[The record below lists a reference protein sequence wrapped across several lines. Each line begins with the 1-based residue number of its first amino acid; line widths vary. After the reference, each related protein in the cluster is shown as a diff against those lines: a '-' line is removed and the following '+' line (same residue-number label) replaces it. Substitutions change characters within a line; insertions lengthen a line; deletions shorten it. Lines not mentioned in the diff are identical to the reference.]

1 MYTFMHGFSPFYSP
15 FAPALML
22 ALLPF
27 LFLAAVWTLAIK
39 GYALW
44 HAARNGQREWFIA
57 ILIINT
63 LGILEL
69 IYLVWF
75 RSDKQNISHH
85 VHGSHTPAHD
95 SSTQA

>member
-1 MYTFMHGFSPFYSP
+1 MYTLMHGFSPFYSP
-15 FAPALML
+15 FDPALML
-22 ALLPF
+22 PF
-27 LFLAAVWTLAIK
+27 LILTAVWTLAIK

-44 HAARNGQREWFIA
+44 HAARNGQRAWFVA

-75 RSDKQNISHH
+75 RSDKKTTSNH
-85 VHGSHTPAHD
+85 VHAAHTPAHD
-95 SSTQA
+95 SSVQA

>member
-22 ALLPF
+22 ALIPF
-27 LFLAAVWTLAIK
+27 LIVIAVWTITIK

-44 HAARNGQREWFIA
+44 HAARNGQKEWFIA
-57 ILIINT
+57 LLIINT
-63 LGILEL
+63 LGILDV

-75 RSDKQNISHH
+75 RKQKSSSGHTHH
-85 VHGSHTPAHD
+85 SPITT
-95 SSTQA
+95 SSSQ